1 MTRTHRL
8 EGEVT
13 YVNVGPEDHG
23 IPTVQLGIQTTQFHQ
38 GFGGLALN
46 ATTLPLFVQKLCALF
61 GVDDVQQ
68 IKGRKC
74 VALWSFGEWNEPI
87 EGLEV
92 DGRRFTIT
100 GFRREAHPELD
111 TDKLAAKKRKLQQA
125 VEHHQRTLQEAWDR
139 LARFSADG
147 YVDWESATPLHGITE
162 KHDADSTKGERSR

>member
-1 MTRTHRL
+1 MARTHWL

-13 YVNVGPEDHG
+13 YVNVGPEDYG

-46 ATTLPLFVQKLCALF
+46 ETTLPLFVRGLCELF
-61 GVDDVQQ
+61 AVDDIEQ

-100 GFRREAHPELD
+100 GFRRRAHPELD
-111 TDKLAAKKRKLQQA
+111 TDKLAAKKRELRRA
-125 VEHHQRTLQEAWDR
+125 VEHHKRMLSEAKAR
-139 LARFSADG
+139 LDRFSADG
-147 YVDWESATPLHGITE
+147 YVDWESGGPCPPHAKGTE
-162 KHDADSTKGERSR
+162 R